1 MCIRDRDNATVEDC
15 PPAIQ
20 KKIKALMETQQGHKN
35 KMMVYMDGIKELRNQ
50 MDSDGKNY
58 LDMFLRRHNMPNLL
72 QRTDWWGKVVQPGPI
87 LDAVAVQEG
96 NQEGTRSLAIN
107 TFGNL
112 GAMNEDLK
120 EDIGR
125 MPEQV
130 SSSDTLSSSFLNSNI
145 DWSGSATAFSDTK
158 FNSAELLTS
167 GAFVNEGNFSFV
179 PMFADTNQDGVVD
192 EDETASYMESISEL
206 PNFPITD
213 LSNYYRDLG
222 SVNYGAVD

>member
-1 MCIRDRDNATVEDC
+1 
-15 PPAIQ
+15 
-20 KKIKALMETQQGHKN
+20 
-35 KMMVYMDGIKELRNQ
+35 
-50 MDSDGKNY
+50 
-58 LDMFLRRHNMPNLL
+58 MPNLL

-96 NQEGTRSLAIN
+96 EQEGTRSLAIS

-112 GAMNEDLK
+112 EAMNEDLK

-125 MPEQV
+125 MPEV
-130 SSSDTLSSSFLNSNI
+130 STETNLSKNLNSNI
-145 DWSGSATAFSDTK
+145 DWTATSTAFSDTK

-167 GAFVNEGNFSFV
+167 GAFVSEGNFSFV
-179 PMFADTNQDGVVD
+179 PMAFDSNNNGKIDDD
-192 EDETASYMESISEL
+192 ESAAYMESISEL
-206 PNFPITD
+206 PNFAITD